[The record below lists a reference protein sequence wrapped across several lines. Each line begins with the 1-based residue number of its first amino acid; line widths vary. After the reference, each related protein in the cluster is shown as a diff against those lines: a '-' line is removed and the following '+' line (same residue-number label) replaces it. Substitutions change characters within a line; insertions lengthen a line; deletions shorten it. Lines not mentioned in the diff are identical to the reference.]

1 MPHARRLMA
10 RTPILPETNPM
21 IDKSRD
27 PGARR
32 ANWLV
37 FVVLVAVALAL
48 YASMFIKWKYAS

>member
-1 MPHARRLMA
+1 
-10 RTPILPETNPM
+10 M

-37 FVVLVAVALAL
+37 FAVLAAVALAL